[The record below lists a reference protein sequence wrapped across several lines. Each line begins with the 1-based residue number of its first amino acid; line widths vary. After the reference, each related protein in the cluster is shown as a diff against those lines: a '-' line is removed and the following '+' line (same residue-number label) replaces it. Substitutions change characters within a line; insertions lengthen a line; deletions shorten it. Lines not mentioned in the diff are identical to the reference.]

1 MNDTIAMITGANTTL
16 QNPQKVGNGLKTI
29 AINLAGIKANAK
41 DGTLELNKTAK
52 TLTEVAGIDIFED
65 KKTGQIKDMAQV
77 MEELAAK
84 WDKFTEKE
92 RAGIS
97 EAIAGKEQAT
107 VFQSLMTNFE
117 TVKQVQDEL
126 NQGWHFCSALAENS
140 QYVDSLSGKLNK
152 LKETW
157 VEIGRAHV

>member
-77 MEELAAK
+77 ME
-84 WDKFTEKE
+84 
-92 RAGIS
+92 
-97 EAIAGKEQAT
+97 
-107 VFQSLMTNFE
+107 
-117 TVKQVQDEL
+117 
-126 NQGWHFCSALAENS
+126 
-140 QYVDSLSGKLNK
+140 
-152 LKETW
+152 
-157 VEIGRAHV
+157 